1 MLVDGTEG
9 YKEIQSTIAR
19 LITMCREFGISV
31 VAEGVELAGQVD
43 LLKPYQC
50 DYIQGYYFNHA
61 LPK

>member
-1 MLVDGTEG
+1 
-9 YKEIQSTIAR
+9 
-19 LITMCREFGISV
+19 MCREFGISV